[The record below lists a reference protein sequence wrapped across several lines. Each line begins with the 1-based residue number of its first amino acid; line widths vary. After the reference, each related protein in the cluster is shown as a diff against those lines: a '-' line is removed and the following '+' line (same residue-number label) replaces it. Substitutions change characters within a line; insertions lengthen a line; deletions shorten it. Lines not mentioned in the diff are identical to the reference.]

1 MIRIVIDSG
10 IDQNDYMKET
20 YDYDFL
26 PLSVIIDEK
35 DHLDQVEISLE
46 EVHEKMAQG
55 ILPKTSQ
62 VSPKAILDMLDKAST
77 QGDDV
82 IYITIYSQFSGTH
95 QVARTVVEEYRSTYP
110 DMNIAVID
118 SKGGSGGGALL
129 ALQAMEMVKNER
141 DFETIVQ
148 QTKWNAE
155 HIQYHFTLN
164 NLMWLVKGGRLPK
177 VAGSAGDA
185 LNIKPYLSVNETGIY
200 LKKLVRGQ
208 ERIYKRIIKDMK
220 KGVGSFTDQLI
231 TISHVNDYGMALK
244 LEAMVK
250 EALPEASVQIFDI
263 GAVLAAHLG
272 IGGVGVFYLDE
283 KPENY
288 MYIEE

>member
-1 MIRIVIDSG
+1 MTRILIDSG
-10 IDQNDYMKET
+10 IDQNDFMKET

-26 PLSVIIDEK
+26 PLSVIIDEQ
-35 DHLDQVEISLE
+35 DYLDQVDISLE
-46 EVHEKMAQG
+46 EVHAHMEKG
-55 ILPKTSQ
+55 TLPKTSQ
-62 VSPKAILDMLDKAST
+62 VSPKTIIDALNKARDL
-77 QGDDV
+77 GEDV
-82 IYITIYSQFSGTH
+82 IYIAIYSQFSGTY
-95 QVARTVVEEYRSTYP
+95 QVAHTIVEKYKEKFP

-129 ALQAMEMVKNER
+129 ALQAMEMAKREEA
-141 DFETIVQ
+141 FGTIVE

-177 VAGSAGDA
+177 VAGTAGDV
-185 LNIKPYLSVNETGIY
+185 LSIKPYLSVNETGIY

-208 ERIYKRIIKDMK
+208 DRVYKRMIRDMT
-220 KGVGSFTDQLI
+220 KGVGSFTNQLI
-231 TISHVNDYGMALK
+231 TISHVNDYGTALK

-263 GAVLAAHLG
+263 GAVLATHLG
-272 IGGVGVFYLDE
+272 IGGVAVFYLDQ
-283 KPENY
+283 KPEHY
-288 MYIEE
+288 VYIDE